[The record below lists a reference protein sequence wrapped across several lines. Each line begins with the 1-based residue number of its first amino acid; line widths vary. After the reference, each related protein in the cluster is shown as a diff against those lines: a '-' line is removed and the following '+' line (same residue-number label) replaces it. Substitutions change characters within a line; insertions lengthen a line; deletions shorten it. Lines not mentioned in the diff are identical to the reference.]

1 MNDSTCDPAVLTALR
16 EVHLLGDLA
25 EEHLRQLAAI
35 SQCAE
40 YSAGKVV
47 FREGEPATDV
57 FFVVSGDVAL
67 DMCAPAVGCR
77 RILTVGPGELLGWSP
92 LLEQSRLTAT
102 ARTLN
107 PTRAIKV
114 PAADLLAL
122 CQRDA
127 RLGYELMR
135 RAALALARRLSA
147 TRLQLLNVYGE
158 SFAPFSDPF
167 SSTEERA

>member
-1 MNDSTCDPAVLTALR
+1 MNNSTCDPVLAALKD
-16 EVHLLGDLA
+16 VHLLGDLA
-25 EEHLRQLAAI
+25 QEHLRQLAAI

-40 YSAGKVV
+40 YAAGKVV

-57 FFVVSGDVAL
+57 YFVVSGNVAL

-92 LLEQSRLTAT
+92 LLEQARLTAT
-102 ARTLN
+102 ARTLSD
-107 PTRAIKV
+107 TRAVKL
-114 PAADLLAL
+114 PAAELLAL
-122 CQRDA
+122 CERDS

-158 SFAPFSDPF
+158 SFAPFPDPF
-167 SSTEERA
+167 GSAEERA